1 MADLIGVD
9 FLGKNTE
16 KLKDKKL
23 FLFDMDG
30 TIYLGNNLFDG
41 VKELLSLIKNRG
53 GRYVFITNNS
63 SKSVSAYIEKLGNLG
78 IVAKSDD
85 FFTSSEA
92 AVSMINKKHSG
103 ALVYA
108 QGTKSFI
115 DYLKS
120 QGLNVTEEYDE
131 TAGVILVGFD
141 TELDFNKEI
150 KTCKMLTKLSVPYYA
165 TNPDWVCPTEFGYV
179 PDCGSM
185 CFGYEKAT
193 GRKPIFI
200 GKPDP
205 AMIYAATEKFGFDK
219 NDVLVIGDRLYTDIA
234 SGCNAGV
241 DTLFVLSGEGTME
254 DYKKSDVKSTF
265 VLKNVKELLE
275 IIK

>member
-1 MADLIGVD
+1 MTDY
-9 FLGKNTE
+9 LGE
-16 KLKDKKL
+16 KTDCLKEKKL

-30 TIYLGNNLFDG
+30 TIYLGENLFDG
-41 VKELLSLIKNRG
+41 VKELLSTIKKRG

-63 SKSVSAYIEKLGNLG
+63 SKSVSAYIKKLAGLG
-78 IVAKSDD
+78 IDSDSDD

-92 AVSMINKKHSG
+92 AVSLLNKKHRN

-108 QGTKSFI
+108 QGTRSFI
-115 DYLKS
+115 DYLKNC
-120 QGLNVTEEYDE
+120 GINVTEEYDE
-131 TAGVILVGFD
+131 KAGVILVGFD
-141 TELDFNKEI
+141 TELNFDKEL
-150 KTCKMLTKLSVPYYA
+150 KTCKMLTALSVPYYA

-193 GRKPIFI
+193 GKSPVFI

-205 AMIYAATEKFGFDK
+205 AMINAAIEKFGFNK
-219 NDVLVIGDRLYTDIA
+219 EEVLVIGDRLYTDIA
-234 SGCNAGV
+234 SGVNADV
-241 DTLFVLSGEGTME
+241 DTLFVLSGEGTIE
-254 DYKKSDVKSTF
+254 DYKKSDVKPAF
-265 VLKNVKELLE
+265 VLNNVKELLE